1 MSASRRVVI
10 VDYGLGNLL
19 SVARAV
25 RAAGGEPEI
34 TSDPA
39 DIVGAPRVLLPGVGA
54 FGDGMK
60 GLRERGLVEPLRAYA
75 KSGKPLLGICLGMQ
89 LLMDRSTE
97 FGDHEGL
104 GLVPGTVEL
113 LPKGGENGLKLPHV
127 AWSGLRPASPW
138 PGTPLAGAAPGSEFY
153 FVHSFAAVPA
163 DAKDRLA
170 DCGYGEGSFC
180 AALRRG
186 NVVGCQFHPEKSG
199 PAGLDIL
206 KRFLEAS

>member
-1 MSASRRVVI
+1 MTPAPRVVI

-25 RAAGGEPEI
+25 RAAGGEPDI
-34 TSDPA
+34 SSDPA
-39 DIVGAPRVLLPGVGA
+39 DVVGAPRVLLPGVGA

-75 KSGKPLLGICLGMQ
+75 NSGRPLLGICLGMQ

-97 FGDHEGL
+97 FGDHAGL
-104 GLVPGTVEL
+104 GLVPGTVER
-113 LPKGGENGLKLPHV
+113 LPGGTDGLKLPHV
-127 AWSGLRPASPW
+127 GWSALKPASPW
-138 PGTPLAGAAPGSEFY
+138 PGTPLDTTPAGAEFY
-153 FVHSFAAVPA
+153 FVHSYAAVPA
-163 DAKDRLA
+163 ESKDRLA
-170 DCGYGEGSFC
+170 DCGYGAGSFC

>member
-1 MSASRRVVI
+1 MSAASRVVI

-34 TSDPA
+34 SSDPA
-39 DIVGAPRVLLPGVGA
+39 DVAGAERALLPGVGA
-54 FGDGMK
+54 FGDGIK
-60 GLRERGLVEPLRAYA
+60 GLRERGLVDPLRAYA
-75 KSGKPLLGICLGMQ
+75 KSGRPLLGICLGMQ
-89 LLMDRSTE
+89 LLMDRSEE

-104 GLVPGTVEL
+104 GLVPGTVKR
-113 LPKGGENGLKLPHV
+113 LPGGTGGLKLPHV
-127 AWSGLRPASPW
+127 GWSALKPASPW
-138 PGTPLAGAAPGSEFY
+138 PGTPLAGTAAGAEFY
-153 FVHSFAAVPA
+153 FVHSFAAVPS
-163 DAKDRLA
+163 DPSHRLA
-170 DCGYGEGSFC
+170 DCGYGENDFC

-186 NVVGCQFHPEKSG
+186 SVVGCQFHPEKSG